1 MRKIFI
7 IDDSK
12 QIRERL
18 IKLLVE
24 IPNVQ
29 VIGESASAQ
38 GVLEAIDTLRPDVLV
53 LDIRLPGQTGIEL
66 LRDVKQH
73 QPDLQVFIM
82 TSYDYPEYRRQSIRA
97 GADMFFNKTK
107 EFEALIEALKNNE
120 CQRRNGDAFIDR
132 SKAVHRKEDR
142 HEKYI

>member
-18 IKLLVE
+18 IKLLAD

-82 TSYDYPEYRRQSIRA
+82 TNYDYPEYRRQSIRA

-120 CQRRNGDAFIDR
+120 CQRRCL
-132 SKAVHRKEDR
+132 HR
-142 HEKYI
+142 